1 MAFFVV
7 SKNQFEE
14 IKNVEKFDLVTGQ
27 RKKMKERILDVV
39 KESVKIHWFRFRK
52 VMAVM
57 DEIIYKLTDRG
68 FSFNGRE
75 TLAKKCQVSLST
87 VDKAIRLLK
96 DSDLFFVAYRE
107 NSKSNSVKTP
117 IFFYKNHQLFSEHAA
132 ILNIEENKEK
142 NKEENAGIPCESKG
156 EADEKEATYLRPNT
170 FKDIY
175 KRTEDASLD
184 HSFVSD
190 SVPKDFVKAVKPFF
204 NDARK
209 IEEYWKMVRISNYH
223 TRYDDETMLQLAVHA
238 FKQMIGK
245 LKRGKVK
252 KNPFA
257 YFYGIVQKKLDELY
271 FQDGELRGFFAVE

>member
-39 KESVKIHWFRFRK
+39 KGSVKINWFRFRK

-75 TLAKKCQVSLST
+75 TLAEKCQVSLST
-87 VDKAIRLLK
+87 VDKAIRFLK
-96 DSDLFFVAYRE
+96 DSGLFFVAYRE

-117 IFFYKNHQLFSEHAA
+117 IFFYKNHQLFSEYAA

-142 NKEENAGIPCESKG
+142 NKEGNAETPCESKG
-156 EADEKEATYLRPNT
+156 EAAEKEATYLRPNT
-170 FKDIY
+170 SKHIN
-175 KRTEDASLD
+175 KRTEDVPLD

-190 SVPKDFVKAVKPFF
+190 SVPADFVEAVKPFF
-204 NDARK
+204 NDAAI
-209 IEEYWKMVRISNYH
+209 IEEYWKMAHISRSRTNL
-223 TRYDDETMLQLAVHA
+223 DQETIIPLVCHA
-238 FKQMIGK
+238 FKQMMNK
-245 LKRGKVK
+245 LKRGRVK
-252 KNPFA
+252 KNGYA
-257 YFYGIVQKKLDELY
+257 YFYGIIQKKLQRMCFEEMTGL
-271 FQDGELRGFFAVE
+271 